1 MRLLAQIRK
10 VELAQLVSTFRV
22 RSFHSRPGT
31 TPAVRPDL
39 QCCLAPD
46 IPGLAGLGFACEC
59 IKCLQAARPPR
70 REQQESGDCMASADD
85 LRTGPD
91 AGTWRTPLVIVVCG
105 CLIGMLTF
113 GPRSTFGFF
122 MQPMSREFAWGRDVF
137 GLALAVQ
144 NLLWGVAQPFAGAMA
159 DRFGSL
165 RVISFGALMYAAG
178 LLAMRYAATPLSLD
192 LSAGVLIGFGLAGC
206 SFNLVLSAFGKLLP
220 SQWRG
225 IALGA
230 GTAAGS
236 FGQFVFAPFGV
247 ALLDNFGW
255 QPALTVFACM
265 MLVVVPLSL
274 ALATPA
280 SDSGTTVVAQEQTI
294 KQALAEA
301 FGHRS
306 YVLLVLGFFTCGFQ
320 LAFITV
326 HLPAY
331 LVDRGV
337 SVQLGGWVIATIG
350 LFNIVGSLSVGWLQ
364 SRLPKRYILSTI
376 YLIRAVSIVAF
387 ISLPI
392 TTFSVIAFGVV
403 TGLMW
408 LSSVPPTSSLVSLMF
423 GTRWLATL
431 YGFAFFSHQVG
442 GFLGVLLGGIVFEKF
457 GSYTPIWWLSV
468 AFGVMSALINLPIVE
483 APVARPVAQ
492 PA

>member
-1 MRLLAQIRK
+1 MTATEATPRLSSSA
-10 VELAQLVSTFRV
+10 
-22 RSFHSRPGT
+22 
-31 TPAVRPDL
+31 AV
-39 QCCLAPD
+39 
-46 IPGLAGLGFACEC
+46 
-59 IKCLQAARPPR
+59 
-70 REQQESGDCMASADD
+70 
-85 LRTGPD
+85 
-91 AGTWRTPLVIVVCG
+91 WRTPLVIVVCG

-122 MQPMSREFAWGRDVF
+122 MQPMSREFSWGRDVF
-137 GLALAVQ
+137 GLALAIQ
-144 NLLWGVAQPFAGAMA
+144 NLLWGMGQPFAGAIA
-159 DRFGSL
+159 DRFGTL
-165 RVISFGALMYAAG
+165 RVIAGGAVMYAAG
-178 LLAMRYAATPLSLD
+178 LITMRYASTPLSLD
-192 LSAGVLIGFGLAGC
+192 LSAGVLIGFGLSGC

-220 SQWRG
+220 PQWRG
-225 IALGA
+225 VALGA

-247 ALLDNFGW
+247 AMLDNFGW
-255 QPALTVFACM
+255 RPALIVFACL
-265 MLVVVPLSL
+265 MLLVVPLSL
-274 ALATPA
+274 ALATPTI
-280 SDSGTTVVAQEQTI
+280 SDSKAVATTDQQTF
-294 KQALAEA
+294 KHALAEA

-331 LVDRGV
+331 LVDRGMP
-337 SVQLGGWVIATIG
+337 VQTGGWVIAVIG

-364 SRLPKRYILSTI
+364 SRLPKRYILSAI
-376 YLIRAVSIVAF
+376 YFTRAMSIVAF
-387 ISLPI
+387 ITFPI
-392 TTFSVIAFGVV
+392 TTFSAIAFGVV
-403 TGLMW
+403 TGLTW
-408 LSSVPPTSSLVSLMF
+408 LSTIPPTSSLVALMF

-468 AFGVMSALINLPIVE
+468 LFGVLSALINLPIVE